1 MVNAGERV
9 KARILVSLVL
19 FSILLCLFS
28 SCGLFFGQKL
38 RVQVNAAQ
46 AVNQNSPVALD
57 VVLVY
62 DENLLKELQKLTAK
76 EWFEKRDQMSR
87 DNPKGVAF
95 DVWEWEVVPGHN
107 VPPKT
112 LYVPVKTML
121 IYPKAKI
128 KAGVVFANYAT
139 PGAHRAGLTPEDEDV
154 VIYLLEKEFKVE
166 PLK

>member
-1 MVNAGERV
+1 MNPR
-9 KARILVSLVL
+9 RIVSFVL

-28 SCGLFFGQKL
+28 SCGMLFGQKL
-38 RVQVNAAQ
+38 RVKINAAQ
-46 AVNQNSPVALD
+46 GVNQNSPVALD
-57 VVLVY
+57 VLLIY

-76 EWFEKRDQMSR
+76 EWFEKRVQMSR

-95 DVWEWEVVPGHN
+95 DSWEWEVAPGQD
-107 VPPKT
+107 VSPKT

-128 KAGVVFANYAT
+128 KAGLIFANYAT
-139 PGAHRAGLTPEDEDV
+139 PGPHRASLVPEDEDI
-154 VIYLLEKEFKVE
+154 VIQLLEKEFTVE